1 MLEFRRALL
10 GSRLTRR
17 QLLRSSLLAG
27 GVLSWPQLLQWQA
40 QASPQPGSRKRSLI
54 MLWQD
59 GGPSPFETFDPKPEA
74 PAEYRGDLMSIDT
87 TIPGVAYSEILPRLA
102 KLAHRTSII
111 RSLHQPSSDH
121 VVGSHNVLTGW
132 DGESD
137 GGRSRYPDLAAVI
150 SHMRSGLADAELL
163 IGASTDPR
171 IARGMRRTS
180 AAPAASEAVALPRYM
195 DVSSGLHRGGPAFLG
210 PMDGPFQVV
219 GDPSKPGFSVQN
231 LSAVSEPRRLIE
243 RREML
248 LNLETETPR
257 EFGVVEAEQALQGFR
272 QQAID
277 LLLGGG
283 AARAFDLSREPMAI
297 RERYGRHLAGHQCLL
312 ARRLVEAGVGVV
324 AIRFSPDGRG
334 DYDRTMIGWDDH
346 AVHGNI
352 FEVMRMRG
360 PQFDQ
365 ALSALIEDLDQR
377 SMSDEVLVVVVGEF
391 GRTPRIHIHKGCP
404 GREHWGAAGCAMVYG
419 GGLQAGQIVGSTNA
433 KGEHP
438 EERPLTYQSL
448 LATIYHALG
457 INPAYTLIN
466 AVGRPVPIL
475 PHGEPIRE
483 LVGKP
488 TPAAANGIRSDAKVT
503 TVSPS
508 QPISLTLP
516 LPTAPPMTVQ
526 QLESLDR
533 HETTELNLRDAAI
546 DDDEMRLITE
556 FRRLRTLELNH
567 ASIGDKGLVQLK
579 NLESLETLSLTGT
592 RTSDAGLEALTGM
605 SRLRRL
611 EIQGT
616 AITLGG
622 VVRLFVER
630 QGRSLLDALTALR
643 LTRCNDRQEVVAIDV
658 AGTSFGDQELRHL
671 DNRGPLTELHLAGT
685 QVTDAGMKYL
695 ASHTQLEMLFLAKC
709 AVGDEGVKELAGM
722 RQLRVLNLYGT
733 KLTSAGLK
741 YLSELQSLR
750 LLLVTDIKLQPA
762 AVDQLKAQLP
772 RLTVTDYTPV

>member
-1 MLEFRRALL
+1 M
-10 GSRLTRR
+10 
-17 QLLRSSLLAG
+17 
-27 GVLSWPQLLQWQA
+27 PQVLQWQA
-40 QASPQPGSRKRSLI
+40 QASPQPGAKKRSFI

-74 PAEYRGDLMSIDT
+74 PAEYRGELQAIDT
-87 TIPGVAYSEILPRLA
+87 AIPGVAYSEILPRMA

-132 DGESD
+132 DGETD
-137 GGRSRYPDLAAVI
+137 GGRSRYPDLASII
-150 SHMRSGLADAELL
+150 SHMRSGLMDAELL

-171 IARGMRRTS
+171 IARGMRRTG
-180 AAPAASEAVALPRYM
+180 AAPVAGDAPALPRYM
-195 DVSSGLHRGGPAFLG
+195 DVSGGLHRGGSAFLG

-231 LSAVSEPRRLIE
+231 LNAVSEPHRLME

-248 LNLETETPR
+248 ARLETRTPN
-257 EFGVVEAEQALQGFR
+257 ELGIAEAERALDGFR

-283 AARAFDLSREPMAI
+283 AARAFDLSREPLAI

-352 FEVMRMRG
+352 FEIMRLRG

-365 ALSALIEDLDQR
+365 ALSALIEDLEQR

-391 GRTPRIHIHKGCP
+391 GRTPRIHVHKGCP
-404 GREHWGAAGCAMVYG
+404 GREHWGAAGCAMLYG
-419 GGLQAGQIVGSTNA
+419 GGLRPGQIVGSTNA

-457 INPAYTLIN
+457 INPAHTLIN

-475 PHGEPIRE
+475 PSGEPIRE
-483 LVGKP
+483 LIGTKSP
-488 TPAAANGIRSDAKVT
+488 TANGDRQPNRVETFVAADALEPTALGRTRSEATVSVADKSRPLPAA
-503 TVSPS
+503 
-508 QPISLTLP
+508 LTLRQ
-516 LPTAPPMTVQ
+516 V
-526 QLESLDR
+526 ESLERDQI
-533 HETTELNLRDAAI
+533 TELNLRDAAI
-546 DDDEMRLITE
+546 RDDDLRLLAE
-556 FRRLRTLELNH
+556 FPRLRALELNH
-567 ASIGDKGLVQLK
+567 VPIGDRGLGHLRNLVT
-579 NLESLETLSLTGT
+579 LESLALTGT
-592 RTSDAGLEALTGM
+592 RTSDAGLEQLSGM
-605 SRLRRL
+605 TRLKRL
-611 EIQGT
+611 EINGT

-622 VVRLFVER
+622 VVRLFVEQ

-643 LTRCNDRQEVVAIDV
+643 LTRSNERQEIVAIDV

-671 DNRGPLTELHLAGT
+671 DAQIPLTELHLAGT
-685 QVTDAGMKYL
+685 QVTDAGLKYL
-695 ASHTQLEMLFLAKC
+695 TRQPQLEMLFLAKC
-709 AVGDEGVKELAGM
+709 AIGDDGLKELAGM

-733 KLTSAGLK
+733 RLTSAGLK
-741 YLSELQSLR
+741 YLSELHSLR